1 MSLVGFSLRERGH
14 RINPRIKILFDTVC
28 YRFGRMFMFVYV
40 YVTSFPDSCFY
51 MIRFHVYVDVSIYV
65 YADV

>member
-1 MSLVGFSLRERGH
+1 
-14 RINPRIKILFDTVC
+14 
-28 YRFGRMFMFVYV
+28 MFMFVYV

-65 YADV
+65 YADVQLYFWSEGAEPAVFSFKLETPGGPGFWAKRPG